1 MIDKVYILGY
11 SISDNGELLTNAED
25 PKISPFLKQDAI
37 RNAIVNG
44 VFDVILSP
52 KNQINLTMPITTSH
66 MQELASKSVLG
77 ESAKIMN
84 PYNSA
89 SKYLMQ
95 IQNMVG
101 KTVIGNVATG
111 LKSFFALSNL
121 YNTRFKQVYDS
132 IVNRDFDTTRQLLS
146 RYSFIK
152 GSQRNGTEQLI
163 TLANVDFS
171 MFENDPEWISK
182 YAVPADIANNIIQLI
197 DFQRRLTDKSLD
209 MGELLNAA
217 TDNAKEL
224 ILKKINA
231 DSNWVDLYVYSL
243 MLGEDLRRIG
253 DLMVSEEVT
262 RLVSEY
268 NTNLWTDPM
277 PKNKI
282 KFIDAAIDNASK
294 YAVYKENASEADIK
308 KATERAEILF
318 KTLKNKA
325 KGAEEIRILGRLLK
339 INQGLPTDKWG
350 KYSYTKGIETFI
362 NDKFST
368 GNLGVTFSLLQF
380 AADDAYRQEQIEN
393 YEKVKTTFNILD
405 VIASVPH
412 FKEMFNV
419 LSIDNEVL
427 NRLSVRNKLESIV
440 IDNTAPERGNKL
452 SPDEFRQVKNNVDD
466 FLINSWIKTKNLSF
480 QVPIAQKYRINNGIL
495 INRDENFTI
504 NLDRKDNIDSFRM
517 YVEDYIIPTLKEKL
531 PDNTFIKYLC
541 FGLKSDPE
549 GGERGFYKLPFN
561 MMQID
566 NSQKTKALYEQ
577 ILRDFNNLNKV
588 TISELGGLNPVNAFY
603 LYNLIVNKDGFG
615 QASLT
620 RLFEDLVASGDTS
633 LWVVDYNNWIDQQN
647 PQELANSFLNRVP
660 SENTAEKVTPTL
672 INAALT
678 DVETI
683 GFKSEENTSLDRDYN
698 DSTISDNEPLTI
710 SDEDGTNYRQIRIN
724 LPNTNISIKEA
735 LKIARIVDKAEQ
747 TSEKNHEEPAQVDVD
762 FENVGE
768 WTLSETTANLFY
780 NNELLNK
787 VSQILSSIDP
797 NGDSDIDYNDLVS
810 KKGYNLGKI
819 LYKIILDSKAFTKV
833 DPNQLTLFETGPTMF
848 YDLKVPTATKI
859 TELIQNVKELSN
871 VKLVTDQ
878 DLVNEDAS
886 IRNAKGFIKNG
897 DIYINIDRATDDTV
911 VHEFSHLY
919 LAAFKEQHP
928 EVYYMILGDIQDTD
942 LWKNMRENPYYQNK
956 KGSDFDEEV
965 LATMISNYYSSST
978 LSDITVKE
986 IDIVTDLLDLLNPEF
1001 KHLMDTGEIAPFY
1014 DSFIHENYKLT
1025 QKVATMKNK
1034 LINDDIIKEDC
1045 K

>member
-11 SISDNGELLTNAED
+11 SISDNGKLLTNAED

-262 RLVSEY
+262 KLVSEY
-268 NTNLWTDPM
+268 NTNLWTDPI

-282 KFIDAAIDNASK
+282 HFIDQAIDDPSR
-294 YAVYKENASEADIK
+294 YAVYKPNASEADIK
-308 KATERAEILF
+308 KANERTEILF
-318 KTLKNKA
+318 KTLKKKA

-350 KYSYTKGIETFI
+350 KYSYIKGIETFI
-362 NDKFST
+362 NDKFKDEI
-368 GNLGVTFSLLQF
+368 GEKFNLLKF
-380 AADDAYRQEQIEN
+380 AANEEYRLQQIDN

-412 FKEMFNV
+412 FKEMFNI

-427 NRLSVRNKLESIV
+427 NRLSVRNQVESIV
-440 IDNTAPERGNKL
+440 IDETTPKRGNKL
-452 SPDEFRQVKNNVDD
+452 SIEEFRQTRNNVDD
-466 FLINSWIKTKNLSF
+466 FLIDSWIKTKNLSF
-480 QVPIAQKYRINNGIL
+480 QVPINQKYKVENSIL
-495 INRDENFTI
+495 INKDENFII
-504 NLDRKDNIDSFRM
+504 NLDNKDNIDSFRM
-517 YVEDYIIPTLKEKL
+517 YIEDYIIPTLKEKL
-531 PDNTFIKYLC
+531 PDNAFIKYLC
-541 FGLKSDPE
+541 FGLKTDSE
-549 GGERGFYKLPFN
+549 GKERGFYKLPFN

-577 ILRDFNNLNKV
+577 ILRDFNSLNKV
-588 TISELGGLNPVNAFY
+588 TIPEFGALNPVNAFY

-620 RLFEDLVASGDTS
+620 RLFEDLVASGDNS

-647 PQELANSFLNRVP
+647 PQELANTFLKRDPND
-660 SENTAEKVTPTL
+660 SMAERAEAVL
-672 INAALT
+672 INAANEN
-678 DVETI
+678 VETI

-698 DSTISDNEPLTI
+698 NSTINNNEPLII
-710 SDEDGTNYRQIRIN
+710 SDEDGTNYRQVRIN

-747 TSEKNHEEPAQVDVD
+747 ISEKNHEERAGVDVGFKD
-762 FENVGE
+762 IGE

-780 NNELLNK
+780 NEELLNK
-787 VSQILSSIDP
+787 VSQILNSIDT
-797 NGDSDIDYNDLVS
+797 NQNIDINYDDLVS
-810 KKGYNLGKI
+810 KKEYNLGKI
-819 LYKIILDSKAFTKV
+819 LYKIILDSKAFTRV
-833 DPNQLTLFETGPTMF
+833 TPNQLTLFETGPTMF

-859 TELIQNVKELSN
+859 VELIQNAKELSN

-897 DIYINIDRATDDTV
+897 DIYINVDRATNDTV
-911 VHEFSHLY
+911 IHEFSHLY
-919 LAAFKEQHP
+919 LAAFKEQNP
-928 EVYYMILGDIQDTD
+928 KIYYTILGDVQDTER
-942 LWKNMRENPYYQNK
+942 WKSMRENPYYQNK

-965 LATMISNYYSSST
+965 LATMISDYYLTDT
-978 LSDITVKE
+978 LSNIPVKE
-986 IDIVTDLLDLLNPEF
+986 IDIVTDLLDRLNPEF
-1001 KHLMDTGEIAPFY
+1001 KYLMDTGEIAPFY
-1014 DSFIHENYKLT
+1014 DSFIHENYKLS
-1025 QKVATMKNK
+1025 QKVATVKNK
-1034 LINDDIIKEDC
+1034 LMNDDIIKEDC